1 MLLNSEF
8 ENDVWPY
15 LLYITV
21 PDTHNP
27 VPNYFLAFTGNTGL
41 ARIILS
47 YFEFL
52 CILGI
57 IATL

>member
-21 PDTHNP
+21 PVT
-27 VPNYFLAFTGNTGL
+27 L
-41 ARIILS
+41 RIFFAALKGTTDES
-47 YFEFL
+47 
-52 CILGI
+52 
-57 IATL
+57 